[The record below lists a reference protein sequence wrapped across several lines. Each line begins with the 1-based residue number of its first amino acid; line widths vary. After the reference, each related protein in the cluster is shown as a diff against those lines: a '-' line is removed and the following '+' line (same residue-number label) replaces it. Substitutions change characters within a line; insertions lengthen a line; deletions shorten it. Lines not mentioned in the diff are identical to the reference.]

1 MKHVGI
7 LVIIE
12 TKLDDTFPTSEFLV
26 DGFSES
32 LIPDRNTNGNSI
44 MIFVLADISSKLL
57 QNMISLLIMKIHIV
71 SMKKKIYLMILIL
84 EFQRFV

>member
-12 TKLDDTFPTSEFLV
+12 TKLDDTFSTSQFLV
-26 DGFSES
+26 DGFSEY

-44 MIFVLADISSKLL
+44 MIFVLADISSKLP

-71 SMKKKIYLMILIL
+71 SMKNFFYLMILIL

>member
-12 TKLDDTFPTSEFLV
+12 TKLDDTFPTSQFLV
-26 DGFSES
+26 DGFSEY

-44 MIFVLADISSKLL
+44 MIFVLADISSKLP

-71 SMKKKIYLMILIL
+71 SMKKNFYLMILIL
-84 EFQRFV
+84 EFQRYV

>member
-12 TKLDDTFPTSEFLV
+12 TKLDDTFPTSQFLV
-26 DGFSES
+26 DGFSEP

-44 MIFVLADISSKLL
+44 MIFVLADISSKLP

-71 SMKKKIYLMILIL
+71 SMKNFFYLMILIL